1 MTYEKDIFKVLQE
14 AGDGGLSVRK
24 IARHVFNA
32 NNSFFQSADKDEISQ
47 AVQRYL
53 AYHSRSSNDTI
64 EKVGYGR
71 YRLNLKSRKTK
82 LKLQEYF
89 TEKDEEKK
97 PGPAQEL
104 ILDLF

>member
-32 NNSFFQSADKDEISQ
+32 NNSFFQSTDKDEISQ

-97 PGPAQEL
+97 PGPAKEL
-104 ILDLF
+104 SLDLF

>member
-24 IARHVFNA
+24 IARHVF
-32 NNSFFQSADKDEISQ
+32 DKDEISQ

-104 ILDLF
+104 SLNLF